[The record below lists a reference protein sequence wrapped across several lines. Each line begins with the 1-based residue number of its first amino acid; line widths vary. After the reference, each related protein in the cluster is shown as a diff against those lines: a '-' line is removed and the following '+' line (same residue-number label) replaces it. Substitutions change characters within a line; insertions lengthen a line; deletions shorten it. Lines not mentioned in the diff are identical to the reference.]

1 MSKLCLNT
9 RDDMLIIDLEQIAF
23 AHANG
28 NYTEITYIS
37 GQKQLI
43 TIGLS
48 KVEDFIRSSLAKG
61 SATFVRMGRSL
72 IINQQYVY
80 AINILKQRLVLSD
93 YCNHS
98 FAIQVPKQL
107 LKEYKKAV
115 ATRYAAK
122 EEE

>member
-1 MSKLCLNT
+1 MSKFCLNT
-9 RDDMLIIDLEQIAF
+9 RDDMLIIDLELLAF

-48 KVEDFIRSSLAKG
+48 KVEDLIRSSRAKG
-61 SATFVRMGRSL
+61 SSTFVRMGRSL
-72 IINQQYVY
+72 IINQQWVY

-107 LKEYKKAV
+107 LKEYKKAM
-115 ATRYAAK
+115 AQRYAAK

>member
-1 MSKLCLNT
+1 
-9 RDDMLIIDLEQIAF
+9 MLIIDLAQIAF

-48 KVEDFIRSSLAKG
+48 KVEEFIRSSRAKG
-61 SATFVRMGRSL
+61 SSTFVRMGRSL
-72 IINQQYVY
+72 IINQLYVY

-98 FAIQVPKQL
+98 FAIQVPKLL

-115 ATRYAAK
+115 ASRYAAK